1 MESITIKVNDEM
13 AAEIEKAMKPNY
25 TTKTELIRE
34 AVRDK
39 VKQIENDRFLSALQ
53 RFKGSATVHVSD
65 ERLHEIR
72 EEVMREMIKK
82 RGIKLD

>member
-13 AAEIEKAMKPNY
+13 AEEIEKAMKPNY

-53 RFKGSATVHVSD
+53 KFKGAAKVHISD

-72 EEVMREMIKK
+72 EQSFRELAKE

>member
-1 MESITIKVNDEM
+1 MESITIKVNDEL

-34 AVRDK
+34 ALRDK

-53 RFKGSATVHVSD
+53 KFKGAATVHVSD

-72 EEVMREMIKK
+72 EEVMRDLVKK